1 MLTQI
6 PSIRP
11 TRIIRSASVSSKPS
25 TRRACSVIRASSSS
39 KSNDENRENSLPQNV
54 LSRRREFVL
63 HSYALPVVLGVIF
76 DVGSKAPAPKLG
88 VQEFNGIKSLT
99 LCPPGSVNCLST
111 AEEMGTC
118 VSFFASSLVVATRCL
133 SCVCVCVC
141 HFSPLSFF
149 LLFAPR
155 IAD

>member
-6 PSIRP
+6 PFIRP

-25 TRRACSVIRASSSS
+25 TRRACSAIRASSS
-39 KSNDENRENSLPQNV
+39 KNDENQNSLPQNV
-54 LSRRREFVL
+54 LSRRRSFFL
-63 HSYALPVVLGVIF
+63 HSTALPVVLGVIF

-111 AEEMGTC
+111 AEEMGKCTFLC
-118 VSFFASSLVVATRCL
+118 IFVVDATRCL
-133 SCVCVCVC
+133 LTVCVPF
-141 HFSPLSFF
+141 FSSFF

>member
-6 PSIRP
+6 PFIRP
-11 TRIIRSASVSSKPS
+11 THIIRSASVSSKPS
-25 TRRACSVIRASSSS
+25 RRACSAIRASSS
-39 KSNDENRENSLPQNV
+39 NDENQNILPQNA
-54 LSRRREFVL
+54 LSRRRSFVL
-63 HSYALPVVLGVIF
+63 NSTALPVVLGVIF

-111 AEEMGTC
+111 AEEMGKC
-118 VSFFASSLVVATRCL
+118 IFLCIFVVDATRCL
-133 SCVCVCVC
+133 LTVCVPF
-141 HFSPLSFF
+141 FSSFF

>member
-6 PSIRP
+6 PFIRP

-25 TRRACSVIRASSSS
+25 TRRACSAIRASSS
-39 KSNDENRENSLPQNV
+39 KNDENQNSLPQNV

-118 VSFFASSLVVATRCL
+118 VSFFASSWSKCV
-133 SCVCVCVC
+133 CVCVCVC

>member
-6 PSIRP
+6 PFIRP

-25 TRRACSVIRASSSS
+25 TRRACSAIRASSS

-63 HSYALPVVLGVIF
+63 HSYALPVVLGVMF

-111 AEEMGTC
+111 AEEMGKCTFLC
-118 VSFFASSLVVATRCL
+118 IFVVDATRCL
-133 SCVCVCVC
+133 SCVCVCVG